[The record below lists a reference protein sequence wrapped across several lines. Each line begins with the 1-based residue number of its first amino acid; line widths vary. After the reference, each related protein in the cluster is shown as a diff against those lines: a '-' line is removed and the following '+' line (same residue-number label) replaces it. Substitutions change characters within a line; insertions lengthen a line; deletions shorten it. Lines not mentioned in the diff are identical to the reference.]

1 MKKKKKKKQ
10 VQKGLFILKFLDLV
24 SLAILNS
31 LRVVGAG
38 FASSYRLCEGN
49 RFVSSEKRK

>member
-1 MKKKKKKKQ
+1 MKKKKKKQ
-10 VQKGLFILKFLDLV
+10 VQKGSFILKFLDLV

-31 LRVVGAG
+31 LRFVGDG